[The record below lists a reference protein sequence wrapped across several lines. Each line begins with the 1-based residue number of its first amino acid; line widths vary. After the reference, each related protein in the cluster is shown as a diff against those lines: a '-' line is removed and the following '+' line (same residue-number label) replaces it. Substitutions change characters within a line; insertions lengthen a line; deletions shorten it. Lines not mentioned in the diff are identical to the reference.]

1 MCARSCL
8 CLCLR
13 LLPARAPVRMCVWM
27 CVWMCVCVCV
37 CVCVCTDATQPWQ
50 VARMEK
56 KAKKHEKKAGGI
68 TAMKINVGADL
79 TKWRAKV

>member
-1 MCARSCL
+1 MCARAL
-8 CLCLR
+8 M
-13 LLPARAPVRMCVWM
+13 PASVPAPAAGACACVDV
-27 CVWMCVCVCV
+27 CVDVCVCV
-37 CVCVCTDATQPWQ
+37 CACTDATQPWQ

>member
-1 MCARSCL
+1 MCARALMPVRL
-8 CLCLR
+8 CLS
-13 LLPARAPVRMCVWM
+13 LLPARAPVWM
-27 CVWMCVCVCV
+27 CVWMCVCVCA
-37 CVCVCTDATQPWQ
+37 CTDATQPWQ